1 MELRE
6 LLSRIGITRLFIFI
20 DDFSELPDEAMTVF
34 VDTLLAPLNN
44 WSHELIKFKIA
55 AYPSRVY
62 FGQIDRTKI
71 DEIYL
76 DPFKLYGSNDVT
88 TMEDKSIDFTRRL
101 VNHRLQHYCGTGL
114 EVFSETNIEELYK
127 QLFFATMGNPRN
139 LGHVLHNL
147 YESHIVFEN
156 PLGGRAIRDAS
167 IKYFEEKIEPFF
179 GIQKFR
185 HEMFGERSSIF
196 SLKELLESILERA
209 RELRSYRGSAVMK
222 SLAGRPPTSH
232 FHVLTEFDALLSTLE
247 LNFFLTK
254 YFEMKDRDGRKV
266 SVYALNYGLCNRHSI
281 EFGRPEGKREFRLYF
296 IERIFDFS
304 HIIRRYLED
313 NQEIMCEN
321 CEAVF
326 DIDKLE
332 SLKFYKMACPN
343 CGEGICRV
351 ANLSKKY
358 AKMLEEI
365 SDELLLPGT
374 ELGILETL
382 YVENR
387 DLAAAD
393 IAEELDCSYQL
404 VGKRGKIMEERGLV
418 SRRMD
423 RSRRKFGITE
433 RAVESYFAGNEARKL
448 NVGPSESE

>member
-1 MELRE
+1 
-6 LLSRIGITRLFIFI
+6 
-20 DDFSELPDEAMTVF
+20 
-34 VDTLLAPLNN
+34 
-44 WSHELIKFKIA
+44 
-55 AYPSRVY
+55 
-62 FGQIDRTKI
+62 
-71 DEIYL
+71 
-76 DPFKLYGSNDVT
+76 
-88 TMEDKSIDFTRRL
+88 
-101 VNHRLQHYCGTGL
+101 
-114 EVFSETNIEELYK
+114 
-127 QLFFATMGNPRN
+127 
-139 LGHVLHNL
+139 
-147 YESHIVFEN
+147 
-156 PLGGRAIRDAS
+156 
-167 IKYFEEKIEPFF
+167 
-179 GIQKFR
+179 
-185 HEMFGERSSIF
+185 
-196 SLKELLESILERA
+196 
-209 RELRSYRGSAVMK
+209 
-222 SLAGRPPTSH
+222 
-232 FHVLTEFDALLSTLE
+232 
-247 LNFFLTK
+247 
-254 YFEMKDRDGRKV
+254 MKDRDGRKV